1 MNYNL
6 VLSELEQ
13 ASTFELFRLQ
23 SAINTLLEDPARIAA
38 IKHQLHPGMEISY
51 FHGQENRLVS
61 ARLLEI
67 RKTRAVI
74 QEDGSSKRWTIPLYT
89 INLEQSDTDLAPQK
103 QGVDRLSL
111 RIDDR
116 VGFRGKHN
124 EELFGAVIKLNPK
137 RAKIRVADTI
147 WSVPYS
153 MLFTVI
159 DGEQGADL
167 FIPATLPDR

>member
-6 VLSELEQ
+6 LLSELEQ

-23 SAINTLLEDPARIAA
+23 AAISTLLDDPTRIAA
-38 IKHQLHPGMEISY
+38 IKRQLRRMEISY
-51 FHGQENRLVS
+51 FHEQENRLVT

-67 RKTRAVI
+67 RKTRAAI
-74 QEDGSSKRWTIPLYT
+74 QESSSGKRWTIPLYM
-89 INLEQSDTDLAPQK
+89 INLEQSDTDLTPQK

-116 VGFRGKHN
+116 VGFRGKNN
-124 EELFGAVIKLNPK
+124 EEHFGTVIKLNPK
-137 RAKIRVADTI
+137 RAKIQVGTTI

-153 MLFTVI
+153 MLFSII

-167 FIPATLPDR
+167 FIPAGSPE